1 MRQLS
6 VLSAV
11 LAAMIALPAIA
22 QTNVTDSAYVMFPAC
37 KAYVAASGRTKTK
50 PLSYD
55 AGFCAGELRA
65 LANLSHVLPPD
76 LKACVP
82 DSTPNVKLVLVA
94 VRYFEAHPE
103 QIHEAFLALALK
115 AFQDAWPCKSNER

>member
-1 MRQLS
+1 
-6 VLSAV
+6 
-11 LAAMIALPAIA
+11 MIALPAIA